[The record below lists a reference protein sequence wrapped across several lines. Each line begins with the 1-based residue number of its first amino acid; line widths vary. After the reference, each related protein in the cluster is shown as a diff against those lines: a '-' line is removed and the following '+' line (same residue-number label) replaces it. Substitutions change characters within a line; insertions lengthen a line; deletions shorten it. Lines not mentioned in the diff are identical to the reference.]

1 MVFTPSS
8 GPVKPLC
15 AMRTAIWPMKP
26 LWPAYQLRT
35 VAPLSMVWRL
45 VAMQQE
51 AARLAR
57 LRRLSAGRPRRRATA
72 SAEPT
77 TPKVP
82 WGLTMSLGVVAM
94 PMRATAS

>member
-1 MVFTPSS
+1 
-8 GPVKPLC
+8 
-15 AMRTAIWPMKP
+15 MKP

-51 AARLAR
+51 AARLA
-57 LRRLSAGRPRRRATA
+57 SSRRRSGARPLSLA
-72 SAEPT
+72 QARAEPT

-82 WGLTMSLGVVAM
+82 CGLTIKRVFVAM
-94 PMRATAS
+94 PMRATTS